1 MSDTRRF
8 VGESAIY
15 LIASLATR
23 AVSFLLV
30 PLYTRVLSPEAVGT
44 VALGN
49 TIGALASLILGL
61 GAHSALSRY
70 VPTQSKE
77 EQGRW
82 IGTILALLTAV
93 PVGFLPL
100 AASVVWAAPSANATL
115 HLWPDLALIF
125 IAAWASVYS
134 AILSQWLVST
144 HQARH
149 AASFNL
155 LSVAVQLVATWVAVV
170 TLQLSVFGVF
180 AASALAQVV
189 LALVA
194 AVVLQARLTL
204 QLDRSVLR
212 PLLVYALP
220 VILHLMANWTL
231 SISDRVFIE
240 RVKGARALALYA
252 VAYLFN
258 LGLTTFTAA
267 LTQALAPLFIRAASA
282 DEPKQILRVGWWFV
296 GAMSGVCVCAALLA
310 PELLAVV
317 APQALYQDAL
327 SLVPWLLLGAYF
339 QGFYFLLS
347 QGSWYAGS
355 TRQIAVVTATAAAVN
370 VALNAWLVPIY
381 GALGAAWSTAT
392 SYLVLAVVHD
402 RIAQRRHHI
411 AWPYARYALV
421 SALVI
426 GALYVAQTRSAIGNV
441 MLKL

>member
-30 PLYTRVLSPEAVGT
+30 PLYTRVLSPEALGT
-44 VALGN
+44 VAFGN
-49 TIGALASLILGL
+49 TIGAFASLVLGL

-82 IGTILALLTAV
+82 IGTVLALLTA
-93 PVGFLPL
+93 LPL
-100 AASVVWAAPSANATL
+100 ALFPLAAGVAWSTPSTNATL
-115 HLWPDLALIF
+115 QLWPDLVLIF

-180 AASALAQVV
+180 AASALAQVL

-194 AVVLQARLTL
+194 VVALRVRLAL

-220 VILHLMANWTL
+220 VILHLIANWTL

-240 RVKGARALALYA
+240 RAKGARALALYA

-267 LTQALAPLFIRAASA
+267 LTQALGPLFIRAASA
-282 DEPKQILRVGWWFV
+282 DQPKQILRVGWWFV
-296 GAMSGVCVCAALLA
+296 AAMSGVCVGAALLA
-310 PELLAVV
+310 PELLAMV
-317 APQALYQDAL
+317 APQAVYQDAL
-327 SLVPWLLLGAYF
+327 PLVPWLLLGAYF

-355 TRQIAVVTATAAAVN
+355 TKQIALVTATAAAVN
-370 VALNAWLVPIY
+370 VALNAWLVPAY
-381 GALGAAWSTAT
+381 GALGAAWSTAA
-392 SYLVLAVVHD
+392 SYFVLAVVHD
-402 RIAQRRHHI
+402 RMAQRRHHI

-421 SALVI
+421 TMLVI
-426 GALYVAQTRSAIGNV
+426 GALYVADRSGARY
-441 MLKL
+441 